1 MQNQN
6 LTSALAY
13 AALTTPS
20 GSDEKLLYESIVEI
34 PQYQSAKA
42 SFLLD
47 KEDEE
52 MVVEDS
58 FDGFKQ
64 MYQPILKENF
74 QDVMEIKDGKFL
86 IDRKD
91 PATQRLLLTSIND
104 NIYKNLDGFSV

>member
-42 SFLLD
+42 SFFLD

-64 MYQPILKENF
+64 MYQPILT
-74 QDVMEIKDGKFL
+74 DKF
-86 IDRKD
+86 
-91 PATQRLLLTSIND
+91 
-104 NIYKNLDGFSV
+104 

>member
-20 GSDEKLLYESIVEI
+20 GSEERDIYESIVEI

-42 SFLLD
+42 SFFLD

-64 MYQPILKENF
+64 MYQQIL
-74 QDVMEIKDGKFL
+74 QDKF
-86 IDRKD
+86 
-91 PATQRLLLTSIND
+91 
-104 NIYKNLDGFSV
+104 

>member
-1 MQNQN
+1 MS
-6 LTSALAY
+6 LFYIISF
-13 AALTTPS
+13 
-20 GSDEKLLYESIVEI
+20 LLFFVYYI
-34 PQYQSAKA
+34 AKKA
-42 SFLLD
+42 SFFLD

-64 MYQPILKENF
+64 MYQPILTERF

-91 PATQRLLLTSIND
+91 PAT
-104 NIYKNLDGFSV
+104 

>member
-1 MQNQN
+1 MYVQYVFVLYHFF
-6 LTSALAY
+6 LTLF
-13 AALTTPS
+13 
-20 GSDEKLLYESIVEI
+20 LYHI
-34 PQYQSAKA
+34 AKKA
-42 SFLLD
+42 SFFLD

-64 MYQPILKENF
+64 MYQPILTDRF

-91 PATQRLLLTSIND
+91 PAT
-104 NIYKNLDGFSV
+104 